1 MPRRGE
7 RTAQPGVGEGGPVAL
22 LLSVAT
28 GKSHHLSG
36 PQISSAES
44 GVGLMLPEALDPQ
57 M

>member
-44 GVGLMLPEALDPQ
+44 GVGLMLSEDLDPQ